1 MPCQGCKSRLQA
13 NPKNWRKMK
22 ITQRSNHHGE
32 ALALILATSLCA
44 FTPGLA
50 AQSSGTAQQAQTQQN
65 QQQAQPQQ
73 DPQQGK
79 TFTGKIVKLQNG
91 QFALLTGQTSEGKA
105 AGHLLDDQDDA
116 KKFADKKVT
125 VTGTFD
131 TASNT
136 IHVTNIQ
143 AA

>member
-1 MPCQGCKSRLQA
+1 MNIL
-13 NPKNWRKMK
+13 
-22 ITQRSNHHGE
+22 TRSKHHGE
-32 ALALILATSLCA
+32 ALALILTASLCA
-44 FTPGLA
+44 FTPGLTA
-50 AQSSGTAQQAQTQQN
+50 QTQSSGNA
-65 QQQAQPQQ
+65 QQAQPQQ
-73 DPQQGK
+73 SQQQQQTPQQAN

-91 QFALLTGQTSEGKA
+91 QFALVTGQTPEGKV

-116 KKFADKKVT
+116 KKFADKQVT

>member
-1 MPCQGCKSRLQA
+1 
-13 NPKNWRKMK
+13 MK
-22 ITQRSNHHGE
+22 ITQRNNHHRE

-50 AQSSGTAQQAQTQQN
+50 AQSSGTAQQAQPQQN

-73 DPQQGK
+73 NQQQDPQQAK

-91 QFALLTGQTSEGKA
+91 QFALLTGQTPEGKA
-105 AGHLLDDQDDA
+105 AGHLLDDQDNA
-116 KKFADKKVT
+116 KKYADKQVT

>member
-1 MPCQGCKSRLQA
+1 
-13 NPKNWRKMK
+13 MK
-22 ITQRSNHHGE
+22 ITQRSNHHRE

-50 AQSSGTAQQAQTQQN
+50 TAQSSGTEQAQPQQN
-65 QQQAQPQQ
+65 QQQAQPQQSQQQ

-91 QFALLTGQTSEGKA
+91 QFALLTGQTPEGKA

-116 KKFADKKVT
+116 KKFADKQVT

>member
-1 MPCQGCKSRLQA
+1 
-13 NPKNWRKMK
+13 MK
-22 ITQRSNHHGE
+22 RSNHPGE
-32 ALALILATSLCA
+32 ALALILAAALCA

-50 AQSSGTAQQAQTQQN
+50 AQSQDNPPKQGEQQQDQQQN
-65 QQQAQPQQ
+65 
-73 DPQQGK
+73 K
-79 TFTGKIVKLQNG
+79 TFTGKIAKLQNG
-91 QFALLTGQTSEGKA
+91 QYALITGQTPEGKV
-105 AGHLLDDQDDA
+105 AGHFLDDQDGA
-116 KKFADKKVT
+116 KKYEGKQVT

>member
-1 MPCQGCKSRLQA
+1 M
-13 NPKNWRKMK
+13 NIEIMK
-22 ITQRSNHHGE
+22 RSNCHRG
-32 ALALILATSLCA
+32 AVALILATTLCA

-50 AQSSGTAQQAQTQQN
+50 AQTQSGSNAQQG
-65 QQQAQPQQ
+65 QPQQ
-73 DPQQGK
+73 DQQQDK
-79 TFTGKIVKLQNG
+79 AFTGKIVKLQNG
-91 QFALLTGQTSEGKA
+91 QFALVTGKTPEGKV
-105 AGHLLDDQDDA
+105 AGHFLDDQDNA
-116 KKFADKKVT
+116 KKYEDKQVT

>member
-1 MPCQGCKSRLQA
+1 
-13 NPKNWRKMK
+13 MK
-22 ITQRSNHHGE
+22 RSDHPGE
-32 ALALILATSLCA
+32 ALALILAAAFCA

-50 AQSSGTAQQAQTQQN
+50 AQSRDTPPKQGEQQQDQQQN
-65 QQQAQPQQ
+65 
-73 DPQQGK
+73 K
-79 TFTGKIVKLQNG
+79 TFSGKIEKLQNG
-91 QFALLTGQTSEGKA
+91 QYALITGQTPEGKLS
-105 AGHLLDDQDDA
+105 GHFLDDPDDA
-116 KKFADKKVT
+116 KKYEGKRVT

>member
-1 MPCQGCKSRLQA
+1 
-13 NPKNWRKMK
+13 MK
-22 ITQRSNHHGE
+22 IMKRSNHHRE
-32 ALALILATSLCA
+32 ALALILAAALCA

-50 AQSSGTAQQAQTQQN
+50 AQSGGNTQQGQPQQN
-65 QQQAQPQQ
+65 QQQ
-73 DPQQGK
+73 DK

-91 QFALLTGQTSEGKA
+91 QYALVTGQTPEAKV
-105 AGHLLDDQDDA
+105 AGHFLDDQDDDA
-116 KKFADKKVT
+116 KKYEDKRVT

>member
-1 MPCQGCKSRLQA
+1 
-13 NPKNWRKMK
+13 MK
-22 ITQRSNHHGE
+22 ITQRSNHHRE

-50 AQSSGTAQQAQTQQN
+50 AAQSSGTAQQAQPQQN
-65 QQQAQPQQ
+65 QQQ
-73 DPQQGK
+73 DPQQAK

-91 QFALLTGQTSEGKA
+91 QFALLTGQTPEGKA
-105 AGHLLDDQDDA
+105 AGHLLDDQDNA
-116 KKFADKKVT
+116 KKYADKQVT

>member
-1 MPCQGCKSRLQA
+1 MA
-13 NPKNWRKMK
+13 
-22 ITQRSNHHGE
+22 
-32 ALALILATSLCA
+32 AAFCA

-50 AQSSGTAQQAQTQQN
+50 AQSRDTPPKQGEQQQDQQQN
-65 QQQAQPQQ
+65 
-73 DPQQGK
+73 K
-79 TFTGKIVKLQNG
+79 TFSGKIEKLQNG
-91 QFALLTGQTSEGKA
+91 QYALITGQTPEGKLS
-105 AGHLLDDQDDA
+105 GHFLDDPDDA
-116 KKFADKKVT
+116 KKYEGKRVT